1 MPVAKLTKR
10 VVDAIEAGSRRVIY
24 YDSELKGFGLKVTPT
39 GAKGWCVEY
48 RPRGGGRGIAKRRM
62 VLGSTRT
69 LTPEQAREAA
79 RKVLAAVALGDDP
92 AASRSRAREMPTF
105 RQFADRYLDE
115 EAGAKLKPS
124 TVVNYRIY
132 LRKHAVPLIGN
143 LKLDRITA
151 ADIAKMHR
159 LIGKTKPMTANRVVE
174 CISSVYRY
182 AATCGLIDR
191 SFNPTTRIEAF
202 REQRRER
209 FLTSEELARL
219 GETIREAE
227 TTGIPWEVDEN
238 KPTAKHV
245 TKDNRRTLIGPH
257 AAAALRLLILTGA
270 RLREILNLRWEWVD
284 FERGLLLLP
293 DSKTGRKTIVLN
305 APAMV
310 VLAGLPRLGAFVIA
324 GDNPERSRADLNRP
338 WYAIRKRA
346 RLMDVRIHD
355 LRHTHASIGVGAG
368 LGLPII
374 GKLLGHSQPSTT
386 ARYAHLDADPLRC
399 ASEVIAGRIAEA
411 MGEESGRRLD
421 LPPLRRGGETAQSA

>member
-1 MPVAKLTKR
+1 
-10 VVDAIEAGSRRVIY
+10 
-24 YDSELKGFGLKVTPT
+24 
-39 GAKGWCVEY
+39 
-48 RPRGGGRGIAKRRM
+48 
-62 VLGSTRT
+62 
-69 LTPEQAREAA
+69 
-79 RKVLAAVALGDDP
+79 
-92 AASRSRAREMPTF
+92 
-105 RQFADRYLDE
+105 
-115 EAGAKLKPS
+115 
-124 TVVNYRIY
+124 
-132 LRKHAVPLIGN
+132 
-143 LKLDRITA
+143 
-151 ADIAKMHR
+151 
-159 LIGKTKPMTANRVVE
+159 
-174 CISSVYRY
+174 
-182 AATCGLIDR
+182 
-191 SFNPTTRIEAF
+191 
-202 REQRRER
+202 
-209 FLTSEELARL
+209 
-219 GETIREAE
+219 
-227 TTGIPWEVDEN
+227 
-238 KPTAKHV
+238 
-245 TKDNRRTLIGPH
+245 
-257 AAAALRLLILTGA
+257 LILTGA

-324 GDNPERSRADLNRP
+324 GDNPERPRADLNRP

-386 ARYAHLDADPLRC
+386 ARYAHLDADPLPC